1 MSYILDALKRSEQE
15 RARGET
21 PDVTT
26 RHDYA
31 PSGSGTGSG
40 RSRTVAWLVAG
51 ALSANAL
58 LFAFWLFSGRPAGA
72 PGPETAPSP
81 IAGRGASEAPATPR
95 VAAPRVAAQSAG
107 EAPASAP
114 VAPAAREVMPS
125 GAAARRPQPA
135 PASTAVPEAPG
146 SAAVDA
152 PTTAPIADTGAPA
165 GRSDEAAAGDD
176 AGYEAAPKPSAP
188 EPVSIRDL
196 PDRIQR
202 RIPTLE
208 FATHIFGDAPRYREV
223 TINGRRYAEGER
235 VEGMLLSEIT
245 ETGVVFDFEGYR
257 FEMSVLDDWDY

>member
-1 MSYILDALKRSEQE
+1 MSYILDALKKSEQE

-26 RHDYA
+26 RHDYG
-31 PSGSGTGSG
+31 PPGSGTGSG
-40 RSRTVAWLVAG
+40 RSRGVAWLVAG
-51 ALSANAL
+51 ALCVNAL
-58 LFAFWLFSGRPAGA
+58 LLAFWLFSDRPAEA
-72 PGPETAPSP
+72 PGPATAPPPVAS
-81 IAGRGASEAPATPR
+81 RSSSEAPAPPR
-95 VAAPRVAAQSAG
+95 VAAHSG
-107 EAPASAP
+107 SEAPASAP
-114 VAPAAREVMPS
+114 VAPAAREVRPS
-125 GAAARRPQPA
+125 SAGARGPQPA
-135 PASTAVPEAPG
+135 PAPTAARETSGSGPVETPVVAPV
-146 SAAVDA
+146 A
-152 PTTAPIADTGAPA
+152 TRIAESGAPA
-165 GRSDEAAAGDD
+165 ERTDEEVPGDD
-176 AGYEAAPKPSAP
+176 AASQAAPAPSEP